1 MNRFPALSSVSG
13 SAIASSFR
21 TRLLI
26 SVRDVKEAAD
36 AAASGADLIDLKE
49 PSGGALGPVPAAEW
63 PAIRAA
69 IPAVI
74 PASLAL
80 GELLDPALPDRLRR
94 AEGFQFAK
102 IGLAGCARR
111 VDWIEHWLAVWNYL
125 PGAVG
130 RVAVAYADA
139 ESADS
144 PSPEAVVEAA
154 VEGNCQALLIDTQGK
169 TQGGLLDHLSLMRLT
184 QIVSRARRQRLL
196 VVLAGSL
203 KLEWL
208 NELLSLQVDYVAV
221 RGAVCRGD
229 RLSRLDPQL
238 VSLWC
243 ERIRQIQPES
253 AP

>member
-1 MNRFPALSSVSG
+1 MNRSPALSSLSVTTK
-13 SAIASSFR
+13 ASRFR
-21 TRLLI
+21 TRLLV
-26 SVRDVKEAAD
+26 SVRDVKEAVD

-49 PSGGALGPVPAAEW
+49 PTGGALGPVAVAEW
-63 PAIRAA
+63 TAIRAA
-69 IPAVI
+69 IPAAV
-74 PASLAL
+74 PASLAM
-80 GELLDPALPDRLRR
+80 GELLDPTLPDRLRQ

-111 VDWIEHWLAVWNYL
+111 VDWVEHWLAVWNYL
-125 PGAVG
+125 PAAVG

-139 ESADS
+139 ELADS

-154 VEGNCQALLIDTQGK
+154 LAGNFQALLIDTQGK
-169 TQGGLLDHLSLMRLT
+169 TQGGLLDHLSLARLG
-184 QIVSRARRQRLL
+184 QIVSRARRQRLF

-229 RLSRLDPQL
+229 RLSRLDPRL

-243 ERIRQIQPES
+243 ERIRQLQPES
-253 AP
+253 PP